1 MKLYEFEAKQL
12 LVKYSIPVPEGI
24 LLADAKQTADVAN
37 KLAPPYALKAQVL
50 VGGRQKAG
58 GILFA
63 DSIEEAQKAASTLLR
78 MEIKNLP
85 VNRLLVEKKVPVKR
99 ELYVGVTVDRLKQS
113 YVTIASANGGVDVE
127 ETASKNP
134 LAINKILINPQ
145 QGFKSYRATAMAK
158 KLGYCGIQL
167 LELTNII
174 KNLYQASFENDAE
187 LFEINPLAELTDGT
201 FTALD
206 SHALIDDNALYR
218 QREYRTML
226 AEREKTSEENYA
238 LKKDLSYIKLDG
250 DIGVIANGAG
260 LEMTTLD
267 LINYYGGKPANFL
280 DLGGG
285 ATIQRITHA
294 LQIVLFDV
302 DTKTVLVNILGG
314 MTHCDEAAQSIVDT
328 LKVYRVRKPVIV
340 RLAGTNQEEGKRI
353 LTEAGIQS
361 VDSME
366 EAAKLTVETTKRG

>member
-1 MKLYEFEAKQL
+1 
-12 LVKYSIPVPEGI
+12 
-24 LLADAKQTADVAN
+24 
-37 KLAPPYALKAQVL
+37 
-50 VGGRQKAG
+50 
-58 GILFA
+58 
-63 DSIEEAQKAASTLLR
+63 
-78 MEIKNLP
+78 
-85 VNRLLVEKKVPVKR
+85 
-99 ELYVGVTVDRLKQS
+99 
-113 YVTIASANGGVDVE
+113 
-127 ETASKNP
+127 
-134 LAINKILINPQ
+134 
-145 QGFKSYRATAMAK
+145 
-158 KLGYCGIQL
+158 
-167 LELTNII
+167 
-174 KNLYQASFENDAE
+174 
-187 LFEINPLAELTDGT
+187 
-201 FTALD
+201 
-206 SHALIDDNALYR
+206 
-218 QREYRTML
+218 ML

>member
-12 LVKYSIPVPEGI
+12 LRRYSIPVPEGV
-24 LLADAKQTADVAN
+24 LLADAKETAKITD

-58 GILFA
+58 GVLFA
-63 DSIEEAQKAASTLLR
+63 DTIEETQKAAVSLLG
-78 MEIKNLP
+78 MEIKNLT
-85 VNRLLVEKKVPVKR
+85 VNRLLVEKKLSVNR
-99 ELYVGVTVDRLKQS
+99 ELYVGITIDRLKQT
-113 YVTIASANGGVDVE
+113 YVTLTSANGGVNIE
-127 ETASKNP
+127 ETVSKSP
-134 LAINKILINPQ
+134 LAVNKILINPQ
-145 QGFKSYRATAMAK
+145 QGFKTYRATELAK
-158 KLGYCGIQL
+158 KLGYSGAQL

-174 KNLYQASFENDAE
+174 KNLYQAAVENDAE
-187 LFEINPLAELTDGT
+187 LIEINPLAELTDKK
-201 FTALD
+201 FAALD
-206 SHALIDDNALYR
+206 AHILIDDNALYR
-218 QREYRTML
+218 QQEYKTML

-238 LKKDLSYIKLDG
+238 QKKDLSYIRLDG

-260 LEMTTLD
+260 LEMATLD

-294 LQIVLFDV
+294 LQIVLFDL
-302 DTKTVLVNILGG
+302 DTKIILVNILGG

-328 LKVYRVRKPVIV
+328 LKMYRVRKPVIV

-353 LTEAGIQS
+353 LTEAGIES

-366 EAAKLTVETTKRG
+366 EAAKLTVETARRG

>member
-218 QREYRTML
+218 QREYKND
-226 AEREKTSEENYA
+226 A
-238 LKKDLSYIKLDG
+238 
-250 DIGVIANGAG
+250 
-260 LEMTTLD
+260 
-267 LINYYGGKPANFL
+267 
-280 DLGGG
+280 
-285 ATIQRITHA
+285 
-294 LQIVLFDV
+294 
-302 DTKTVLVNILGG
+302 
-314 MTHCDEAAQSIVDT
+314 C
-328 LKVYRVRKPVIV
+328 
-340 RLAGTNQEEGKRI
+340 
-353 LTEAGIQS
+353 
-361 VDSME
+361 
-366 EAAKLTVETTKRG
+366 